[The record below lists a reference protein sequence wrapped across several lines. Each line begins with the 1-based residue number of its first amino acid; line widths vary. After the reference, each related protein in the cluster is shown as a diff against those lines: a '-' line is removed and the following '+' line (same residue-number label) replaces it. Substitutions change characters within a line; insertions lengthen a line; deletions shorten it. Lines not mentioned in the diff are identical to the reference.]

1 MINISRSGRG
11 EWKGEEEVVF
21 KISQTKI
28 EWLWK
33 SAGLTPEINI

>member
-1 MINISRSGRG
+1 MGVG
-11 EWKGEEEVVF
+11 GGEEVIF
-21 KISQTKI
+21 KISQTKM

>member
-1 MINISRSGRG
+1 MGG
-11 EWKGEEEVVF
+11 GGGEEVVF
-21 KISQTKI
+21 KILQTKM

>member
-1 MINISRSGRG
+1 MGVG
-11 EWKGEEEVVF
+11 GGGEEVIS
-21 KISQTKI
+21 KISQTKM

>member
-1 MINISRSGRG
+1 MGVG
-11 EWKGEEEVVF
+11 GGVGGGEEVIF
-21 KISQTKI
+21 KISQTKM

>member
-1 MINISRSGRG
+1 MGGGGGGWGRG
-11 EWKGEEEVVF
+11 EEVVF

>member
-1 MINISRSGRG
+1 MGG
-11 EWKGEEEVVF
+11 GVGGGGGEEVVF

-33 SAGLTPEINI
+33 SAGLTPQINI